1 MNETLCD
8 LRGVDKSFGDNR
20 VLKQL
25 NLSLPAGSVTVL
37 MGANGAGKSTLVKIL
52 SGVHGLDAG
61 SITLLGTDFRP
72 STPSEAIRAGVVTV
86 HQNINDG
93 VIPELDVASN
103 LLIDRLAEP
112 GYGFFLKR
120 RQNYAEA
127 ERIASQM
134 GLSLNV
140 RQSVAELGVA
150 DRQLIAIARAMAHDP
165 RLLILDEPTSSL
177 SASEAERLFLL
188 IERLSAKGVAV
199 LYISHRMSD
208 IRRIADRIVS
218 MRDGEISGVF
228 EGEELDYEGA
238 VNAMLGHRMTDADIT
253 IGTPGKKVLEITDL
267 RLLSASKPFDL
278 NLCENEVVAIT
289 GLLGSGKSAFAQ
301 SLFGLGRPASGQI
314 RIDGEDYAPANPKAA
329 IARGVFMSAK
339 DRANNAVVADFDITR
354 NITLPFLAR
363 YSNLSFIKR
372 SDERS
377 TANEMIE
384 ALSIVCQGETDS
396 IGTLSGGNQQ
406 KVMLAAGWPRTAGCC
421 CSTSRFQ
428 GVDIRARRDIGRKIR
443 DTAKNGRPW
452 FSSAE
457 LDEALEIADRIIVM
471 TEHSSGEQKRE
482 RRSGRD
488 PDSSNRGM
496 PADSQRRKDSTRFMS
511 MNADRNLQRG
521 CAPKP
526 QPGVD
531 RSDADRPRH
540 PLRLPVRCWWAGD
553 LLLRLRQRFRRAA
566 LARCSSSS
574 RWRSPAFWRSASPAR
589 WWSAVSTCRS
599 ARSPPRR

>member
-93 VIPELDVASN
+93 VIPDLDVASN

-120 RQNYAEA
+120 RQNYADA

-301 SLFGLGRPASGQI
+301 SLFGLGRPAGGQI
-314 RIDGEDYAPANPKAA
+314 RIDGEDYAPENPKAA

-363 YSNLSFIKR
+363 HSNLSFIRR
-372 SDERS
+372 SDERR

-406 KVMLAAGWPRTAGCC
+406 KVMLARWLAEDCRLLLLDEP
-421 CSTSRFQ
+421 FQ

-443 DTAKNGRPW
+443 ETAKNRATLV
-452 FSSAE
+452 FVSE
-457 LDEALEIADRIIVM
+457 LDEALEVADRIIVM
-471 TEHSSGEQKRE
+471 TEHSVAAEFRNENVDLNEILTAVTGA
-482 RRSGRD
+482 
-488 PDSSNRGM
+488 M
-496 PADSQRRKDSTRFMS
+496 PADSGS
-511 MNADRNLQRG
+511 
-521 CAPKP
+521 
-526 QPGVD
+526 
-531 RSDADRPRH
+531 
-540 PLRLPVRCWWAGD
+540 
-553 LLLRLRQRFRRAA
+553 AA
-566 LARCSSSS
+566 RTAH
-574 RWRSPAFWRSASPAR
+574 A
-589 WWSAVSTCRS
+589 
-599 ARSPPRR
+599 

>member
-1 MNETLCD
+1 MNGTLCD
-8 LRGVDKSFGDNR
+8 LRGVNKSFGDNR

-52 SGVHGLDAG
+52 SGVHSLDAG
-61 SITLLGTDFRP
+61 SISLLGKDFRP
-72 STPSEAIRAGVVTV
+72 SSPSEAIRAGVVTV

-93 VIPELDVASN
+93 VIPDLDVASN

-120 RQNYAEA
+120 QKNYAEA

-165 RLLILDEPTSSL
+165 QLLILDEPTSSL

-228 EGEELDYEGA
+228 EGESLDYEGA

-253 IGTPGKKVLEITDL
+253 IAAPGKRVLEIKDL
-267 RLLSASKPFDL
+267 RLLPGSAPFDL
-278 NLCENEVVAIT
+278 DLCENEVVAVT

-301 SLFGLGRPASGQI
+301 SLFGLDRPASGQI
-314 RIDGEDYAPANPKAA
+314 RIDGQDYAPASPQAA
-329 IARGVFMSAK
+329 IRRGVFMSAK

-363 YSNLSFIKR
+363 YSNLSFVRR
-372 SDERS
+372 SDERK
-377 TANEMIE
+377 TADEMIE
-384 ALSIVCQGETDS
+384 ALSIVCQGNADS

-406 KVMLAAGWPRTAGCC
+406 KVMLARWLAEECRLLLLDEP
-421 CSTSRFQ
+421 FQ

-443 DTAKNGRPW
+443 ETATNRATLV
-452 FSSAE
+452 FVSE
-457 LDEALEIADRIIVM
+457 LDEALEVADRIIVM
-471 TEHSSGEQKRE
+471 TEHSVSAE
-482 RRSGRD
+482 
-488 PDSSNRGM
+488 
-496 PADSQRRKDSTRFMS
+496 F
-511 MNADRNLQRG
+511 RNEN
-521 CAPKP
+521 
-526 QPGVD
+526 VD
-531 RSDADRPRH
+531 LNEILTAVTGAVPTDNGS
-540 PLRLPVRCWWAGD
+540 
-553 LLLRLRQRFRRAA
+553 AA
-566 LARCSSSS
+566 RTAH
-574 RWRSPAFWRSASPAR
+574 A
-589 WWSAVSTCRS
+589 
-599 ARSPPRR
+599 